1 MPSQGSVTIDVRA
14 QITGYE
20 ASLKQLQNAMSKI
33 DPGSAIGKKLSK
45 EIDAAGNQLKA
56 LSKNLSPKATSDT
69 QIDNII
75 DKTNLLGESIQH
87 IAKLMQSVSAKDL
100 NFDAFGDG
108 ISNFRKE
115 IAGLEEDLQTKLS
128 AGIRE
133 TISSSDQLK
142 EVFENILNIKIDGK
156 SSEELFQALT
166 DGANKAQE
174 ELKELDEKIEET
186 NEKISRRKARQEK
199 LEESSFGTALGRDQ
213 LIEETKGFEKEYQN
227 IFDDLKNKITENLK
241 KVIGG
246 NTTIDQ
252 QKLLD
257 SFFGG
262 LTPQNIKERIKN
274 LYASLESEG
283 IYKDQKTK
291 FYNDIFGFEGNI
303 NSVVKQI
310 NLEDPQPIIDRFRNF
325 IEQIA
330 EHIGGKN
337 EAVLTELIG
346 KNEVENATAATM
358 VYINQAYSKVQNEIR
373 KKKTEITELTSELD
387 AQTIQRAAINDT
399 KVTIEAANA
408 ALETRLK
415 ELENDNASLR
425 AEIENLKQQIAAKE
439 QANVSSV
446 RNAGAKA
453 GIDAGQFKIS
463 TDMANQYKDALEQV
477 RAREQLVGKIQGVV
491 QQWFSI
497 YAAVRMVGNAIRS
510 VISTIQ
516 ELDKTITEIAIVTDM
531 TQEDLWGQMQSYT
544 EMARSYASSISGVY
558 KVSQLY
564 YQQGLQTADVMALT
578 EQTLKM
584 ARISGLDYAEAT
596 NYMTN
601 AVRSFKMEMTDAQR
615 VVDVY
620 SAIAAASATDTTELA
635 EAMSKTASS
644 AEAVGSS
651 FENTTAMMAV
661 MIEATRES
669 ASNIGSAMKS
679 IISRYGEMTSDPS
692 KIVDSEGQEM
702 SLNKVDKALQSVGI
716 SIHDATGQ
724 FRDFDDVIMELAE
737 SWDTIDKNT
746 QRYIA
751 TIMAG
756 NRQQSRFLAL
766 VSSYDRLKELSATAA
781 DSEDASQL
789 QFLKTLDSVDAKLQ
803 QLQTSMQSLYVDSG
817 LEKAYK
823 GLLDLG
829 NNVVKTFTEM
839 PKILNLPIPAI
850 TKFGT
855 SFYSLAKIVTTAF
868 GLIKAKLAQTQNE
881 IQVQTKI
888 AYGEQLNAS
897 EQAIA
902 QRLII
907 ENRGTNELIEAY
919 QQRERELTD
928 IETQGENE
936 RLRNAEIALQQKL
949 QKEQARRSFRQ
960 TGGMIASSLGLAG
973 SIYASNVDVNTNRG
987 LKTVLTG
994 GSAILQGLGTGLMS
1008 GNAILGIISA
1018 LPGIFEAIGMASE
1031 SAAEKISRLTST
1043 IEETSNAKIQSKDN
1057 LKTLADYKN
1066 KYEELVKTRNQD
1078 AESRKNWIDLNNE
1091 IAAIYPELI
1100 QNMDKEGNYVVD
1112 MTSAYNKLREAKL
1125 GAYRNDF
1132 VNNMTAELAGLND
1145 LDYVLSKIYNIKP
1158 VQDSNDLLEQLFIKG
1173 DGRDNTSKYIN
1184 YLLGLSND
1192 SSELSASTLKHFF
1205 GEETGFIKSSV
1216 SYNEIF
1222 GAKKIE
1228 KLREEYQDI
1237 ANQLLKQFKQY
1248 ASENKSLAEA
1258 QQELLQIYND
1268 PIIQNSIN
1276 NFNGEIYNYL
1286 KTASNAID
1294 FQTDLIKN
1302 KTTTGNKEWLNV
1314 IAQIYNLDS
1323 SQIQSDLALQTINSE
1338 WETFLQSNSDRLG
1351 KEELDTVGNF
1361 YTVNVGTLYKE
1372 FIQDYQG
1379 EWYNKFITDNKQF
1392 SNELLNEL
1400 YKTSGQYSREQ
1411 YLNRI
1416 RKLNLGL
1423 TDEDIQKLEN
1433 KYIEDYQKIIEEFD
1447 NFVLSSFN
1455 TNDIRM
1461 AQVFNLRGKIGPQ
1474 YLQGLISHYSEI
1486 FNNSSLSSLQRD
1498 NQLDAI
1504 TTLYGT
1510 IDSISPEKQQAVLN
1524 KFDSA
1529 DLTSLTGLYT
1539 LIEDLIELGIDL
1551 NSSGIRNILVGE
1563 NGISSNIIVNLATEM
1578 AVFSQNVTK
1587 QIDDFNKALSNASKG
1602 MELDDAIKM
1611 ANKLGVSIDEFEFE
1625 GGKYFFKNAEMIRTA
1640 YYKYNEELLNTLEEE
1655 FVKIDPGTENYKEL
1669 EKNYKE
1675 VVAAVK
1681 QYGEYQVNAILLQN
1695 GQIEQFLESA
1705 LGTDIEG
1712 NTNWEWLTAEE
1723 QAALINAVKNGN
1735 ISNLPESA
1743 TDYTEQLMQY
1753 AGLIY
1758 SIYGTINNEIANTIL
1773 NSLESGALITS
1784 NSLNA
1789 DQYAR
1794 LAVTGIIEAIGG
1806 EGDAIVY
1813 KVIGN
1818 AEKIAAA
1825 LSDLDLDQATSIK
1838 LHNEQYKNNA
1848 YDIFSNLINSYDNI
1862 SYETLT
1868 NLAKLLNKDITEV
1881 EAWFTKD
1888 YTTGTYSSTLSQ
1900 ILQMM
1905 KDEGVSLSEAANSRF
1920 KDVVINVAD
1929 SWLSTI
1935 SNASSY
1941 MTKGTSDV
1949 KNMQQFLSQYNELVG
1964 EELQVSNITELFDI
1978 DVLDPTKF
1986 YLNREAYSNLI
1997 EATLTPLKEIL
2008 QITDD
2013 EFNKLIDSFTKDKI
2027 LTEVNSNIQSF
2038 VSTSERTTELR
2049 RTLEKSLIDY
2059 YYALGQSEETA
2070 IQNAQNTINKLSQ
2083 GGVEAVA
2090 EMKAF
2095 LQNQGKEIT
2104 ADQIEKAYRAAIVLL
2119 EDAQAQLEYGIGS
2132 LASGLAI
2139 DILRAA
2145 DYQVDDNGVIE
2156 SIGDLNKAY
2165 LIYYQTLKNTDG
2177 ATTAAINAAYAKVL
2191 ETSDGEQAIIDA
2203 LGDAAGMTYTRLGDI
2218 LASVGKRLDKEFNNI
2233 SQYIESI
2240 GGNKIRIKDFTG
2252 FANYMGWEANSEE
2265 YWSAFK
2271 TYNDAMADLNRK
2283 AERNIKEEL
2292 QNAINAQEGDWVNLT
2307 QLTSKIPEELL
2318 NQVISGTGAVIE
2330 SGILKLDE
2338 GATANIAEIVSRIL
2352 DITSSSGLLLDNEIN
2367 ELKDAI
2373 QNLLETYINL
2383 FKNGIS
2389 GSLSSADAS
2398 KLQSWASTLNPG
2410 LNLDFTKTA
2419 EGLKL
2424 SNQSAIDL
2432 YQSLKSIDAL
2442 RANLIFDD
2450 LVENLQKSD
2459 DRFSSISH
2467 TMGTIANLENQIKS
2481 ARGSNTA
2488 ELEKQLNLAQE
2499 IARAQAIDPSSY
2511 DFMSRSLPDAFKG
2524 PQNYWNSIGEMFNT
2538 INTSAKDGYM
2548 GIQDFYNIV
2557 NEMNNL
2563 AALGGEFQFMG
2574 YTLDGNLENAASLIE
2589 AGFGALSNIDGE
2601 GVKIDLSKFGVDF
2614 ASGADQMNANVQEG
2628 IKAMAQ
2634 SQIDMLDAL
2643 IQMLEAVVAF
2653 EELGKIDV
2661 NNDGLFDWKDM
2672 FESEDSTEYLEAY
2685 DKQRQKIM
2693 DMSKKNPDFQA
2704 ALDSFKINLGEES
2717 FVTLRDILTK
2727 SAQELEQAGFSIEQ
2741 QMELIPKIIGIIS
2754 NLNLKGD
2761 LSDVQTLAAA
2771 FAELGTEMSVVTDKA
2786 NITLYGGY
2794 NLQQKNGKYIV
2805 DGKEFTNAQQAV
2817 EYCTI
2822 KDIEDVKNVEINKE
2836 GKAVGTMN
2844 LNGTVI
2850 KVTTGK
2856 EGITYTLDDG
2866 SGRTATSRQ
2875 GLYELLFESAT
2886 DTQEGETVSQWTAR
2900 VGISKV
2906 EITPSSYQN
2915 IQESIRAEL
2924 EKALATGDTDQV
2936 QEVVLNYKA
2945 ELGSLQGLS
2954 NKEIEERIGLQ
2965 TATININAEEAN
2977 KTLDDTKKKTD
2988 EFIEGINS
2996 ANPKLNVDARNAV
3009 SALSLVTTN
3018 AQKARAAI
3026 LSASNQ
3032 RVTVNVNDAVNAAYR
3047 VQAAW
3052 QNAAS
3057 AIIHASNVLAS
3068 SGNSSPQ
3075 PSVITG
3081 SGSTRA
3087 TGNVALAKGRQTLLG
3102 ELGPEL
3108 YVTGGHYYV
3117 AGQNGAEF
3125 VNLPDDAIVFNHL
3138 QTERL
3143 LKNGSA
3149 GRGKAVGG
3157 EKHAVAHAKGN
3168 AEGPAMA
3175 SASAALSALKQIRA
3189 MWDAML
3195 NASIA
3200 DLGSK
3205 AGLGKKVGGGSGSKT
3220 NGVTLDAGYIK
3231 DLERWYNLLRQIDR
3245 LEQDINYEEKL
3256 RTKLEADSIAHGR
3269 EIYESQRKTYDM
3281 LQKEVDRRV
3290 ELAELKKGY
3299 YEQRMEEIAN
3309 GPWGNIF
3316 YFNEEGTPQMKNLE
3330 FLANVFASTEEGGA
3344 VHSAREQ
3351 YAMLQEAG
3359 FGGLLQFKEDGS
3371 RIEWYD
3377 EEGKAREEAYKEAV
3391 EAFSAKLDAQTDEI
3405 NGLRED
3411 YIEEMGTILEL
3422 QTKQNEILTQIRE
3435 NTIEVEKE
3443 VLKALEESRQAEID
3457 ELQDQRDALSDS
3469 ADKFINGLSD
3479 SLNRERDMY
3488 SDQES
3493 DKELTSLRRQLGIL
3507 QRSGASASQIR
3518 SIQEKISQREQDA
3531 YFNQQQK
3538 QIDAVKQ
3545 ASDLQ
3550 LERLDSQLSIM
3561 AETLEYQ
3568 KAHGLLWEEVRNIM
3582 QGSSES
3588 ITEFI
3593 TTKNPEWWAKSNTE
3607 WGLDIVALRNKIEEW
3622 AAHRDDVTAVGTD
3635 IKNAI
3640 QNGIAAITEVVGRVS
3655 ESIQYNAYGDGG
3667 TTSSSTSN
3675 YTNNYSPSSSGY
3687 NSSTVSSSSSG
3698 GSSSTS
3704 STVTKKT
3711 TTKKSEVTPTVT
3723 ASTKYYG
3730 FQILKQSD
3738 NSVIFD
3744 SYKIYKT
3751 EAERDAALLAKI
3763 ASYGTF
3769 ARIYGKKYKEGG
3781 LIDFTGPAWVDG
3793 TKSRPEGILNA
3804 EQLDMLRNSVLTR
3817 SNPIAALIADYSDS
3831 VRGTANSNTY
3841 NTIDR
3846 GESTVIENA
3855 QVIMNVSKMS
3865 NDYDA
3870 RQAGRVALDEMIRI
3884 SRKTKPTGVSR
3895 R

>member
-1 MPSQGSVTIDVRA
+1 
-14 QITGYE
+14 
-20 ASLKQLQNAMSKI
+20 
-33 DPGSAIGKKLSK
+33 
-45 EIDAAGNQLKA
+45 
-56 LSKNLSPKATSDT
+56 
-69 QIDNII
+69 
-75 DKTNLLGESIQH
+75 
-87 IAKLMQSVSAKDL
+87 
-100 NFDAFGDG
+100 
-108 ISNFRKE
+108 
-115 IAGLEEDLQTKLS
+115 
-128 AGIRE
+128 
-133 TISSSDQLK
+133 
-142 EVFENILNIKIDGK
+142 
-156 SSEELFQALT
+156 
-166 DGANKAQE
+166 
-174 ELKELDEKIEET
+174 
-186 NEKISRRKARQEK
+186 
-199 LEESSFGTALGRDQ
+199 
-213 LIEETKGFEKEYQN
+213 
-227 IFDDLKNKITENLK
+227 
-241 KVIGG
+241 
-246 NTTIDQ
+246 
-252 QKLLD
+252 
-257 SFFGG
+257 
-262 LTPQNIKERIKN
+262 
-274 LYASLESEG
+274 
-283 IYKDQKTK
+283 
-291 FYNDIFGFEGNI
+291 
-303 NSVVKQI
+303 
-310 NLEDPQPIIDRFRNF
+310 
-325 IEQIA
+325 
-330 EHIGGKN
+330 
-337 EAVLTELIG
+337 
-346 KNEVENATAATM
+346 
-358 VYINQAYSKVQNEIR
+358 
-373 KKKTEITELTSELD
+373 
-387 AQTIQRAAINDT
+387 
-399 KVTIEAANA
+399 
-408 ALETRLK
+408 
-415 ELENDNASLR
+415 
-425 AEIENLKQQIAAKE
+425 
-439 QANVSSV
+439 
-446 RNAGAKA
+446 
-453 GIDAGQFKIS
+453 
-463 TDMANQYKDALEQV
+463 MANQYKDALEQV

-751 TIMAG
+751 TVMAG

-823 GLLDLG
+823 GLLDLS
-829 NNVVKTFTEM
+829 NNVVKTFTQM
-839 PKILNLPIPAI
+839 PKVFNLPILAI
-850 TKFGT
+850 TKFGA
-855 SFYSLAKIVTTAF
+855 SFFSLAKIVTTAF
-868 GLIKAKLAQTQNE
+868 GLIKTRIQHSASEFTLINKVAEGERLTESEKAAFRTIINEENKYKELARIVREGQQNIIAEERTGSKQREEIAQEEANKALQLAARRDQGKINKYRTAGMAISSIGMLGSLVAGNIDVNQNKNLKGIFTLGSSLASGVGTMMMMGGPTPVGIISGIVTALPGVAEAIGQFYETAEERALKFKQAAEEANNALIQKKADYQDLNDLIKQYEKLERTQYESEEARKEFYEVGNQLAEKYPELLQAFDSEGNALINVADSYLLLADAREKAKEAAQDAANTSTAQTENAVKEAEKNRKEARREILLRRAEQEYSLSGKTHQNFASDVRTSWVESAYSDNPVIPSGVDADSINDLLLALQFGFFDDATKFLDNENLQNSLNTLRKSADENLQEIIKFIDSYTAGLISVDADIEKKRTTNKNQERASLAKLVDISNS
-881 IQVQTKI
+881 
-888 AYGEQLNAS
+888 EQL
-897 EQAIA
+897 
-902 QRLII
+902 
-907 ENRGTNELIEAY
+907 
-919 QQRERELTD
+919 D
-928 IETQGENE
+928 
-936 RLRNAEIALQQKL
+936 
-949 QKEQARRSFRQ
+949 
-960 TGGMIASSLGLAG
+960 IASSSRKDSVLKEFAG
-973 SIYASNVDVNTNRG
+973 ADILISNYIYSQFEQYKKNLEQNPSKRKKD
-987 LKTVLTG
+987 KT
-994 GSAILQGLGTGLMS
+994 ILQQF
-1008 GNAILGIISA
+1008 N
-1018 LPGIFEAIGMASE
+1018 
-1031 SAAEKISRLTST
+1031 
-1043 IEETSNAKIQSKDN
+1043 EEQ
-1057 LKTLADYKN
+1057 
-1066 KYEELVKTRNQD
+1066 YEEVYTQAYELLENIYSSIANPED
-1078 AESRKNWIDLNNE
+1078 RKKVEEIIKNRSKYTQEQL
-1091 IAAIYPELI
+1091 IAAINNIIGSNGFEALVPAINELYTNVFDGTKFEEAI
-1100 QNMDKEGNYVVD
+1100 SEMKDTLST
-1112 MTSAYNKLREAKL
+1112 TS
-1125 GAYRNDF
+1125 F
-1132 VNNMTAELAGLND
+1132 
-1145 LDYVLSKIYNIKP
+1145 
-1158 VQDSNDLLEQLFIKG
+1158 DSSLFG
-1173 DGRDNTSKYIN
+1173 
-1184 YLLGLSND
+1184 
-1192 SSELSASTLKHFF
+1192 SSELQKIFEVYKNIYQGIENNQFDADLGQGILDNYLSILSFTISLNDNSRELAQSLLLNTDVFTLSGLYDLKQAV
-1205 GEETGFIKSSV
+1205 EESDLPQEIIGFIDRLIS
-1216 SYNEIF
+1216 I
-1222 GAKKIE
+1222 IP
-1228 KLREEYQDI
+1228 
-1237 ANQLLKQFKQY
+1237 AN
-1248 ASENKSLAEA
+1248 
-1258 QQELLQIYND
+1258 
-1268 PIIQNSIN
+1268 
-1276 NFNGEIYNYL
+1276 
-1286 KTASNAID
+1286 
-1294 FQTDLIKN
+1294 
-1302 KTTTGNKEWLNV
+1302 
-1314 IAQIYNLDS
+1314 
-1323 SQIQSDLALQTINSE
+1323 LQTEFS
-1338 WETFLQSNSDRLG
+1338 TFAQ
-1351 KEELDTVGNF
+1351 E
-1361 YTVNVGTLYKE
+1361 NVK
-1372 FIQDYQG
+1372 
-1379 EWYNKFITDNKQF
+1379 
-1392 SNELLNEL
+1392 
-1400 YKTSGQYSREQ
+1400 
-1411 YLNRI
+1411 
-1416 RKLNLGL
+1416 
-1423 TDEDIQKLEN
+1423 KLE
-1433 KYIEDYQKIIEEFD
+1433 DFD
-1447 NFVLSSFN
+1447 
-1455 TNDIRM
+1455 
-1461 AQVFNLRGKIGPQ
+1461 
-1474 YLQGLISHYSEI
+1474 
-1486 FNNSSLSSLQRD
+1486 
-1498 NQLDAI
+1498 
-1504 TTLYGT
+1504 
-1510 IDSISPEKQQAVLN
+1510 
-1524 KFDSA
+1524 
-1529 DLTSLTGLYT
+1529 
-1539 LIEDLIELGIDL
+1539 
-1551 NSSGIRNILVGE
+1551 
-1563 NGISSNIIVNLATEM
+1563 
-1578 AVFSQNVTK
+1578 
-1587 QIDDFNKALSNASKG
+1587 KALSSASKG

-1611 ANKLGVSIDEFEFE
+1611 ADKLNVSINDFEFKN
-1625 GGKYFFKNAEMIRTA
+1625 GKYFYSNATKIKKG
-1640 YYKYNEELLNTLEEE
+1640 YLKYNEELLKVLEEKFQE
-1655 FVKIDPGTENYKEL
+1655 ISPDVENYAELKESHDRA
-1669 EKNYKE
+1669 
-1675 VVAAVK
+1675 VAAIK
-1681 QYGEYQVNAILLQN
+1681 QYSEYQVNAILLQN

-1712 NTNWEWLTAEE
+1712 NTNWGWLTAEE
-1723 QAALINAVKNGN
+1723 QAALINAVKNGDIN
-1735 ISNLPESA
+1735 NLPESA
-1743 TDYTEQLMQY
+1743 TDYTGQLMQY

-1758 SIYGTINNEIANTIL
+1758 STYGTINNEIANTIL

-1794 LAVTGIIEAIGG
+1794 LAVTGIVEAIGG

-1818 AEKIAAA
+1818 AEEIAAA

-1862 SYETLT
+1862 SYETLV
-1868 NLAKLLNKDITEV
+1868 NLAKLLNKDIDEI
-1881 EAWFTKD
+1881 EAQFTKD
-1888 YTTGTYSSTLSQ
+1888 YTTGTYSSTPSQ

-1905 KDEGVSLSEAANSRF
+1905 EDEGVSLSEAANSRF

-1964 EELQVSNITELFDI
+1964 EELQVSNITELFDM

-2013 EFNKLIDSFTKDKI
+2013 EFNKLIDGFTKDKI

-2038 VSTSERTTELR
+2038 VSTSERTTELK

-2059 YYALGQSEETA
+2059 YYTLGQSEETA

-2083 GGVEAVA
+2083 GGTEAVA
-2090 EMKAF
+2090 EMKVF

-2139 DILRAA
+2139 DVLRAA
-2145 DYQVDDNGVIE
+2145 DYQIDDNGVIE

-2165 LIYYQTLKNTDG
+2165 LIYYQTLKNTNG

-2191 ETSDGEQAIIDA
+2191 ETSDGEQVIIDA
-2203 LGDAAGMTYTRLGDI
+2203 LSDAAGMTYTRLGDI

-2233 SQYIESI
+2233 NQYIESI
-2240 GGNKIRIKDFTG
+2240 GGNKIRIKDFAG
-2252 FANYMGWEANSEE
+2252 FASYMGWEANSEE

-2292 QNAINAQEGDWVNLT
+2292 QNAINAQEGDWINLT

-2318 NQVISGTGAVIE
+2318 NQIISGTGAVIE
-2330 SGILKLDE
+2330 NGILKLDE
-2338 GATANIAEIVSRIL
+2338 GATTNIAEIVSRIL

-2383 FKNGIS
+2383 FKNGIF
-2389 GSLSSADAS
+2389 GSLSSADAG

-2481 ARGSNTA
+2481 ARGINTV
-2488 ELEKQLNLAQE
+2488 ELEKQLSLAQE

-2524 PQNYWNSIGEMFNT
+2524 PQNYWDSIGEMFNT

-2548 GIQDFYNIV
+2548 GIQAFYNIV

-2563 AALGGEFQFMG
+2563 ASLGADINFMG
-2574 YTLDGNLENAASLIE
+2574 YTLDGSLESAASLIE

-2643 IQMLEAVVAF
+2643 IQMLEAIVAF

-2727 SAQELEQAGFSIEQ
+2727 SARELEQAGFSIEQ

-2805 DGKEFTNAQQAV
+2805 DGKEFTNAQQAA
-2817 EYCTI
+2817 EYCII
-2822 KDIEDVKNVEINKE
+2822 KDIKDVKNVEIDKE
-2836 GKAVGTMN
+2836 GKTVGTMN

-2886 DTQEGETVSQWTAR
+2886 DKQDGETVSQWTAR

-2915 IQESIRAEL
+2915 IQESIRTEL

-2977 KTLDDTKKKTD
+2977 KTLDDTGKKAD

-2996 ANPKLNVDARNAV
+2996 ANPKLNVDARNAI

-3018 AQKARAAI
+3018 AQKAKAAI

-3047 VQAAW
+3047 VQTAW

-3087 TGNVALAKGRQTLLG
+3087 TGNVALAKGHQTLLG

-3149 GRGKAVGG
+3149 GRGKAVSS
-3157 EKHAVAHAKGN
+3157 EKRAVAHAKGN
-3168 AEGPAMA
+3168 AEGSAMA

-3205 AGLGKKVGGGSGSKT
+3205 AGLGKKAGGGSGSKT

-3256 RTKLEADSIAHGR
+3256 RAKLEADSIAHGK

-3281 LQKEVDRRV
+3281 LQREVDRRV

-3469 ADKFINGLSD
+3469 ADKFINGLND

-3538 QIDAVKQ
+3538 QIDTVKQ

-3561 AETLEYQ
+3561 AEALEYQ

-3588 ITEFI
+3588 IAEFI

-3607 WGLDIVALRNKIEEW
+3607 WGLDIVALRNEIEQW
-3622 AAHRDDVTAVGTD
+3622 TTHRDDTDELGVT
-3635 IKNAI
+3635 IKDAI
-3640 QNGIAAITEVVGRVS
+3640 QNGIVAITDVVGKVS
-3655 ESIQYNAYGDGG
+3655 DSILYNVYGNGG
-3667 TTSSSTSN
+3667 LNTTAQ
-3675 YTNNYSPSSSGY
+3675 TNNYSSSGSY
-3687 NSSTVSSSSSG
+3687 TPATSPYVSSTTNT
-3698 GSSSTS
+3698 GSSTTS
-3704 STVTKKT
+3704 STTVTKKT
-3711 TTKKSEVTPTVT
+3711 VTPKTEVIPTAT
-3723 ASTKYYG
+3723 ASTEQVTSTNDNHGYSFIFNGKNYTGSGYASIARANEAAG
-3730 FQILKQSD
+3730 ARIAQLGASSGYTGGILKKLMEAATGSLK
-3738 NSVIFD
+3738 V
-3744 SYKIYKT
+3744 YKK
-3751 EAERDAALLAKI
+3751 
-3763 ASYGTF
+3763 
-3769 ARIYGKKYKEGG
+3769 GG
-3781 LIDFTGPAWVDG
+3781 IIDFTGPAWVDG
-3793 TKSRPEGILNA
+3793 TKSKPEGILNA

-3855 QVIMNVSKMS
+3855 QVVMNVSKMS

-3870 RQAGRVALDEMIRI
+3870 RQAGRAVLNEMVRI